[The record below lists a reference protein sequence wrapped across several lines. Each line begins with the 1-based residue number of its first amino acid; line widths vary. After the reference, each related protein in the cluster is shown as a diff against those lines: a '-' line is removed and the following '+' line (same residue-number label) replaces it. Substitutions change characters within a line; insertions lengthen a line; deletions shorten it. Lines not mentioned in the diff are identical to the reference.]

1 MCCSTN
7 FYNKNSKMEL
17 HSVLFIHQLQ
27 VLRGAGGSKPMY
39 VDPQKLPGVIP
50 GDPLKPIPILSSLN
64 NSMEA
69 SQKKQHSG
77 SKERERHGLFAWL
90 LGRPLR
96 RALESILGSQRVFVN
111 KGKVGELWNDEM
123 SSSMLGK
130 RLKKVVQNYQV
141 RSV

>member
-1 MCCSTN
+1 MQLN
-7 FYNKNSKMEL
+7 
-17 HSVLFIHQLQ
+17 SVLFFHQLQ

-50 GDPLKPIPILSSLN
+50 GDPQKPIPILSSLN
-64 NSMEA
+64 HSMEA

-96 RALESILGSQRVFVN
+96 RALETILGGRRVHSAGQKVDDFFVN
-111 KGKVGELWNDEM
+111 KGKVREIWNDEM

-141 RSV
+141 RCV